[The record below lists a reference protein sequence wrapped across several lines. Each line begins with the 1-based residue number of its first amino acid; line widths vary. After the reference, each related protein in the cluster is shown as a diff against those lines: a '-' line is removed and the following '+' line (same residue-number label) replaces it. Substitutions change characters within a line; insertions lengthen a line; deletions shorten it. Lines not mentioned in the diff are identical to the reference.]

1 MMQTLH
7 MNAGSGETSY
17 AKNSSV
23 QVEFHSYTIMYSM
36 NLSYVTYFS
45 LIALLSRVFIK
56 DRFLSFFEIDSFN
69 ARMWKVSRQDINV

>member
-45 LIALLSRVFIK
+45 LIALLSRVFLK
-56 DRFLSFFEIDSFN
+56 ELQVDSFHFL
-69 ARMWKVSRQDINV
+69 RSILLMLECGR